1 LRPFRP
7 LAAVVIAASL
17 LGACESAGALGERVT
32 GILRPGQPTT
42 AVPPPPPAAK
52 PAESVASAPA
62 EPPPLASTVTPDP
75 ASRPAR
81 TGPPRVALLL
91 PLTGPNAAVG
101 QALVDA
107 ATQAVFD
114 VADDD
119 FVLLVRDTAGTP
131 EGAAA
136 ALEWAREQQARLVVG
151 PLLGLETQ
159 AIGAA
164 ARAAD
169 IPVLS
174 LSNDRNAAG
183 PGVYT
188 LGIAPQDAVA
198 RTIAYA
204 RSRGLEKFAALIPNN
219 ALGAAAEAA
228 MRATLG
234 SAGGELVRVE
244 RYEPGTIDF
253 GPAVRRLGKIAA
265 APQRLARGE
274 APPPPPELDF
284 EAVLLPDFGDRLVQL
299 VAELHGHEIDPGRIK
314 YLGIPLWDDPRLLR
328 ESSLQGAWFAAPP
341 TAGRAAFERRY
352 REVFGRAAP
361 RVASLAYD
369 AVALAA
375 ILARGKGPDGA
386 DYTLDALQVPAGF
399 AGVDGLFRF
408 GTGGTVERGFAVM
421 EVRRDGPR
429 IVSPAPDAFEQPAN

>member
-32 GILRPGQPTT
+32 GILRPDQPTPV
-42 AVPPPPPAAK
+42 APPPAAN
-52 PAESVASAPA
+52 PA
-62 EPPPLASTVTPDP
+62 EPVAERGPAAVEPLASTATPDP
-75 ASRPAR
+75 ALRPAR

-101 QALVDA
+101 QALLDA

-136 ALEWAREQQARLVVG
+136 ALDWAREQQARLVVG

-164 ARAAD
+164 ARAAE

-174 LSNDRNAAG
+174 LSNDRNVAG

-188 LGIAPQDAVA
+188 LGIAPQDAIA

-219 ALGAAAEAA
+219 ALGAASEAA

-234 SAGGELVRVE
+234 ATGGELVRVE
-244 RYEPGTIDF
+244 RYEPGTLDF
-253 GPAVRRLGKIAA
+253 GPAVRRLGRIAT

-274 APPPPPELDF
+274 TPSPPPELDF

-299 VAELHGHEIDPGRIK
+299 VAELHGHEIDPARVK

-341 TAGRAAFERRY
+341 TAGRGAFERRY
-352 REVFGRAAP
+352 REAFGRPPP

-386 DYTLDALQVPAGF
+386 DYTLEALQVPAGF

-421 EVRRDGPR
+421 EVRRDGAR
-429 IVSPAPDAFEQPAN
+429 TISPAPDAFEAPSN